1 MSANIQQT
9 DPDDTV
15 GRRRKLCQSINTL
28 PPNEASKGFETLLR
42 SYDHGSSGSF
52 ADMKEE
58 GVFDLALDLMD
69 PPPEKPY
76 NRQIW
81 FLCLSTIKM
90 CTGYLLH
97 SADRDVDLAARIKHR
112 MASCTRRAWSI
123 ITTSEDLREAQVTR
137 YSFVIILA
145 NITLVYE
152 DDEPFYRELR
162 DSCSIELAMLCWATP
177 VMGLKVSDQVSYFS
191 HCYDIFKR
199 TSSVPSTEEIAVGIE
214 VDEENPTLSPTAIQV
229 CKNTGAP
236 FYEERI
242 LRALRYEGMVDVNL
256 FLAIDM
262 INGYFLVE
270 SLKVQFLLSP
280 IIGRI
285 LEKLSDHLRYGKE
298 RSIDEAMFQATVK
311 CFHTALFPAEYFENP
326 PDNYEAAVS
335 KLCNHPGFMPFFAKG
350 MLVLTGAKDHRSVLY
365 WEEVAR
371 CLYQQLKSKP
381 NEWFSSSPHTT
392 PDTKF
397 SLIDYW
403 YDVYFNLN
411 LVDPDNKLKPAS
423 LELWKRFAWKFG
435 LDELKIIHSHR
446 QTTKKIRQRGG
457 GGVATV
463 GCGWFMCP
471 LWGVETISD
480 PLECRSCGRAFYCSD
495 YCHKRDWENHQRKCQ
510 LRR

>member
-1 MSANIQQT
+1 MSANNTQQII
-9 DPDDTV
+9 PDDTV
-15 GRRRKLCQSINTL
+15 SRRRKLCQSIGTL

-52 ADMKEE
+52 TDMKDE

-69 PPPEKPY
+69 PPPDKQY
-76 NRQIW
+76 N
-81 FLCLSTIKM
+81 M

-97 SADRDVDLAARIKHR
+97 SAERDVDLAARIKRR

-152 DDEPFYRELR
+152 DDEAFYRELR
-162 DSCSIELAMLCWATP
+162 DACSIELAMLCWATP
-177 VMGLKVSDQVSYFS
+177 VMGLKVSDQVQYFS

-199 TSSVPSTEEIAVGIE
+199 TSSVPSTEELAAGIE

-280 IIGRI
+280 ILGRI

-311 CFHTALFPAEYFENP
+311 CF
-326 PDNYEAAVS
+326 
-335 KLCNHPGFMPFFAKG
+335 
-350 MLVLTGAKDHRSVLY
+350 
-365 WEEVAR
+365 
-371 CLYQQLKSKP
+371 Q
-381 NEWFSSSPHTT
+381 
-392 PDTKF
+392 
-397 SLIDYW
+397 
-403 YDVYFNLN
+403 
-411 LVDPDNKLKPAS
+411 
-423 LELWKRFAWKFG
+423 
-435 LDELKIIHSHR
+435 
-446 QTTKKIRQRGG
+446 
-457 GGVATV
+457 
-463 GCGWFMCP
+463 
-471 LWGVETISD
+471 
-480 PLECRSCGRAFYCSD
+480 
-495 YCHKRDWENHQRKCQ
+495 
-510 LRR
+510 